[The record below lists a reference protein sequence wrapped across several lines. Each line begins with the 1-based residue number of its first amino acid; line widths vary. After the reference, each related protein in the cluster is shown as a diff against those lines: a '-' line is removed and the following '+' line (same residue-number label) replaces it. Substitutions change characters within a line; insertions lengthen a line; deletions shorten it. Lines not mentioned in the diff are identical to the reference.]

1 MSLGFTSGEALYEE
15 RVLHGAATEL
25 ENAVVAFFW
34 EGEKPRMGTLTVTL
48 PDRNSSPLLGDRD
61 RQLGLIL
68 GAHLAAL
75 TGKMALVS
83 VNLPVGLGDE
93 AGKTLLELAR
103 ELIRKEG
110 EEDG

>member
-1 MSLGFTSGEALYEE
+1 MSLGFTSGEARHDE
-15 RVLHGAATEL
+15 RVLHGEATEL

-48 PDRNSSPLLGDRD
+48 PDRNSSPLIGDRD

-68 GAHLAAL
+68 GAQIAAM
-75 TGKMALVS
+75 TGKMSLVS

-93 AGKTLLELAR
+93 VGKTLLELAR
-103 ELIRKEG
+103 GLFGKEG

>member
-1 MSLGFTSGEALYEE
+1 MSLEFTTGDALHEE
-15 RVLHGAATEL
+15 KKLHGAVTEL

-34 EGEKPRMGTLTVTL
+34 EGKGPRMGTLTVTL
-48 PDRNSSPLLGDRD
+48 PDRSSSPLLGDRD

-68 GAHLAAL
+68 GSHLAAL

-83 VNLPVGLGDE
+83 VNLPVGLGND
-93 AGKTLLELAR
+93 AGRTLLELAR
-103 ELIRKEG
+103 GLVGGED

>member
-1 MSLGFTSGEALYEE
+1 MSLGFTSGEARHEE
-15 RVLHGAATEL
+15 KVLHGEAAEL

-68 GAHLAAL
+68 GAQLSAL

-83 VNLPVGLGDE
+83 VNLPLGLGDE

-103 ELIRKEG
+103 GLVRKDG

>member
-1 MSLGFTSGEALYEE
+1 MSLGFTSGEARHEE
-15 RVLHGAATEL
+15 KKLQGAVAEL

-34 EGEKPRMGTLTVTL
+34 EGEKPRMGTLTVSL

-61 RQLGLIL
+61 CQLALIL
-68 GAHLAAL
+68 GGQLATL

-93 AGKTLLELAR
+93 AGRTLLELAR
-103 ELIRKEG
+103 GLIGKEG

>member
-1 MSLGFTSGEALYEE
+1 MSLGFTSGEARHEE
-15 RVLHGAATEL
+15 KVLHGEATEL
-25 ENAVVAFFW
+25 ENAVVAFIW

-61 RQLGLIL
+61 RQLGMIL
-68 GAHLAAL
+68 GAQLSAL

-93 AGKTLLELAR
+93 AGRTLLELAR
-103 ELIRKEG
+103 GLFGKED

>member
-1 MSLGFTSGEALYEE
+1 MSLRFTSGEARHEE
-15 RVLHGAATEL
+15 RVLHGSATEL

-34 EGEKPRMGTLTVTL
+34 EGEQPRMGTLTVTL
-48 PDRNSSPLLGDRD
+48 PDKNSSPLLGDRD

-103 ELIRKEG
+103 ELIKKKG

>member
-1 MSLGFTSGEALYEE
+1 MSLGFTSGEARHEE
-15 RVLHGAATEL
+15 RVLHGEAAEL

-34 EGEKPRMGTLTVTL
+34 EGEVPRMGTLTVTL
-48 PDRNSSPLLGDRD
+48 PDRSSSPLLGDRD

-68 GAHLAAL
+68 GAQLAAL

-93 AGKTLLELAR
+93 AGRTLLELAR
-103 ELIRKEG
+103 GLVGKEG
-110 EEDG
+110 EKDG

>member
-1 MSLGFTSGEALYEE
+1 MSLGFTSGEARHEE
-15 RVLHGAATEL
+15 RVLHGELVEL

-34 EGEKPRMGTLTVTL
+34 EGKNPRMGTLTVSL
-48 PDRNSSPLLGDRD
+48 PDRSSSPLLGDRD
-61 RQLGLIL
+61 RQLGLVL
-68 GAHLAAL
+68 GSQLSAL

-103 ELIRKEG
+103 GLVGKED

>member
-1 MSLGFTSGEALYEE
+1 
-15 RVLHGAATEL
+15 
-25 ENAVVAFFW
+25 
-34 EGEKPRMGTLTVTL
+34 MGTLTVTL

-68 GAHLAAL
+68 GAQLAEL

-103 ELIRKEG
+103 GLVGKDG
-110 EEDG
+110 EKDG

>member
-1 MSLGFTSGEALYEE
+1 MSLGFTSGEARHEE
-15 RVLHGAATEL
+15 RALHGAVTEL

-34 EGEKPRMGTLTVTL
+34 EGEGPRMGTLTVTL

-68 GAHLAAL
+68 GAQLAAM

-103 ELIRKEG
+103 GLVGKEG
-110 EEDG
+110 EENG